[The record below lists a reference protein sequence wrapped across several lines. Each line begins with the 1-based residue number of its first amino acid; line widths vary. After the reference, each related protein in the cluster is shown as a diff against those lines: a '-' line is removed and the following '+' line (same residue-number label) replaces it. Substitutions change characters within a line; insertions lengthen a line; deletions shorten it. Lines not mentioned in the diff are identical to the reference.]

1 VDLTVIDIIKE
12 KFASALL
19 QILEIDIDII
29 LLTIL
34 VVIIIILYD
43 TFHLVFD
50 QKSKATGM
58 KRHTNT
64 FSVDGSQTAPVK
76 DYISDL
82 QGLAGRPDAVIIE
95 DGFAI
100 PVERKPLCKKIRDR
114 HVAQLLIYMRLIE
127 EFHGER
133 PPYGYLILG
142 KNCRRVKIENSKQK
156 QEWLQKMIDDMRGIL
171 NGAAAKPLPTPE
183 KCDKCDVREHCKFR
197 MLESQNAVKIKNGKT
212 AKI

>member
-1 VDLTVIDIIKE
+1 MVEIIKE
-12 KFASALL
+12 KLASTLL

-34 VVIIIILYD
+34 IVIIIILYD

-50 QKSKATGM
+50 KKSKATGM

-64 FSVDGSQTAPVK
+64 YSVDGSKTAPVK
-76 DYISDL
+76 DYISDI

-95 DGFAI
+95 NGFAI

-142 KNCRRVKIENSKQK
+142 EKCRRVKIENSREK
-156 QEWLQKMIDDMRGIL
+156 QEWLQKMIEEMRGIL
-171 NGAAAKPLPTPE
+171 NGSPAKAMPTKE
-183 KCDKCDVREHCKFR
+183 KCDRCDVRQHCQFKVI
-197 MLESQNAVKIKNGKT
+197 ENQTPAKIKKRSP
-212 AKI
+212 AKA